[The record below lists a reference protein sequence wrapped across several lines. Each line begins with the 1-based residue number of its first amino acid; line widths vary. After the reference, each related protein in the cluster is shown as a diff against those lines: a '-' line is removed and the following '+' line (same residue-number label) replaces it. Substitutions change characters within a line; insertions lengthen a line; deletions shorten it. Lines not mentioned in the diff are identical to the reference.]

1 LNFLLSFSF
10 LARNRG
16 HFTFLIIKF
25 IAEVLLEFFLSAAL
39 HLFLLKL
46 AEDSVTCLFSGIL
59 CSLNLVEAL
68 LLLGSVLSN
77 HLIFVLLHLFS
88 ATLQCAFFVE

>member
-1 LNFLLSFSF
+1 
-10 LARNRG
+10 
-16 HFTFLIIKF
+16 
-25 IAEVLLEFFLSAAL
+25 LEFLLSAAL

-88 ATLQCAFFVE
+88 ATLQCAFFVER